1 MKRRDVMALIAGA
14 AALPH
19 ALRGR
24 QHRVPKVG
32 DSIRH
37 PGGNATGLTL
47 LASADDVVE

>member
-1 MKRRDVMALIAGA
+1 MALIAGA

-24 QHRVPKVG
+24 QHRVPKVV

-47 LASADDVVE
+47 LASADEVVE